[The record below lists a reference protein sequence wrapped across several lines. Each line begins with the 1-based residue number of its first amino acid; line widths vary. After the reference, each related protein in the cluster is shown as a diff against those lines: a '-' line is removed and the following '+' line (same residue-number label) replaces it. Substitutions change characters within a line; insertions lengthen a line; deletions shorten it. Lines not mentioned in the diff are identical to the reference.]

1 MKRFVEGT
9 DRGQTGEVITH
20 LAFYVGWPNAF
31 SAMPVAKDVFVK
43 RARAN
48 PISSPNATPSI
59 KSRDT
64 SPNIHPAPVPHRAT
78 PSKGA
83 TV

>member
-9 DRGQTGEVITH
+9 DRRQTGEVITH
-20 LAFYVGWPNAF
+20 LASYVGWPNAF

-48 PISSPNATPSI
+48 P
-59 KSRDT
+59 
-64 SPNIHPAPVPHRAT
+64 
-78 PSKGA
+78 
-83 TV
+83 